1 MCKKIIL
8 ILLSFLLVGCGTNIN
23 KMSLEEIIDDSI
35 VSDNSYINVNGR
47 GYKYYLPS
55 EFTVYDDKDYIQTLL
70 SKNKLYYMNID
81 IVSYHYKNK
90 IETKHELDDF
100 EYYTFN
106 YKNKEGYLRIT
117 KNKEKFLVEL
127 CYNYAIIEVEVEE
140 SELRYAISRSIAILN
155 SIQYND
161 LVIEKYIVD
170 NNIENSETVYKIPQP
185 ENKESNKNVLEY
197 IEENQVENADDLD

>member
-23 KMSLEEIIDDSI
+23 KMSLEEIIVDSI
-35 VSDNSYINVNGR
+35 VSDNTYINDYWR
-47 GYKYYLPS
+47 GFKYYLPS

-70 SKNKLYYMNID
+70 SKNKL
-81 IVSYHYKNK
+81 
-90 IETKHELDDF
+90 ETKHELDDF

-106 YKNKEGYLRIT
+106 NKNKEGYLRIT

>member
-1 MCKKIIL
+1 MYKKIIL

-23 KMSLEEIIDDSI
+23 KMSLEEIIDDAI
-35 VSDNSYINVNGR
+35 VGNNSYINVNGR

-55 EFTVYDDKDYIQTLL
+55 EFIVYEDKDYIQTLL
-70 SKNKLYYMNID
+70 SKNTMYYLNID
-81 IVSYHYKNK
+81 IVSYFYKNK

-106 YKNKEGYLRIT
+106 YKDKDGYLRIT

-127 CYNYAIIEVEVEE
+127 CYN
-140 SELRYAISRSIAILN
+140 IAILN

-197 IEENQVENADDLD
+197 IEENVVENADDLD